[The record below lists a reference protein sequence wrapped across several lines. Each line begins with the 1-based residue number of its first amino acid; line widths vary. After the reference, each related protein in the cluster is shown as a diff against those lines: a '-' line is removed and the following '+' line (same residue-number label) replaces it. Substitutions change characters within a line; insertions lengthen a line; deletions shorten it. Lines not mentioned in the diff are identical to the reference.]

1 MRLVLPCALS
11 ALAMTACSQPVEKA
25 PAAPAEARTLAKVD
39 LDQPLRVLGTEPFW
53 AVEIT
58 PAGLTYSGVDRPEQK
73 AANPG
78 PILQGTVATWTT
90 ETEAGNKLSVT
101 VMATDCSDGMSDR
114 TYPLTAK
121 VEIGGESLTGCAA
134 SSAAIAAAG
143 ESGRVE

>member
-1 MRLVLPCALS
+1 MRFVLPCALS
-11 ALAMTACSQPVEKA
+11 ALSLIACSPPAEKA
-25 PAAPAEARTLAKVD
+25 PAAPVEARVLAKVD
-39 LDQPLRVLGTEPFW
+39 LDKPLRVLGTEPFW

-58 PAGLTYSGVDRPEQK
+58 PTGLTYSGVDRPEQK

-78 PILQGTVATWTT
+78 PILQGTVAIWTT
-90 ETEAGNKLSVT
+90 ETDAGDKLEVT

-121 VEIGGESLTGCAA
+121 VEIGGERLTGCAA

-143 ESGRVE
+143 EAGRVE